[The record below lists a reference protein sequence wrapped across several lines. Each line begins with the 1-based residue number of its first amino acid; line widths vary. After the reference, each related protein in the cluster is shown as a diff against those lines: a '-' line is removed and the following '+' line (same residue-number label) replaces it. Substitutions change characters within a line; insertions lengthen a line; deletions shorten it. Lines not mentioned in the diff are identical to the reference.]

1 MTHSYELNPNL
12 TKTAAVAEWIGQ
24 RIEWHIYQPNQRV
37 PSVRKLAKLL
47 GISSFTVT
55 QAYEQL
61 VATGVLIAKPSSGY
75 YVREPTAPI
84 AIKAPNIAK
93 QVIDTRWLVQQMFS
107 DTPRA
112 RSPGAGMLPTDWVK
126 NDKLGWALRQV
137 IQQADDFVYD
147 YGHIQG
153 YLPLRQHLVQTLD
166 TLGIHASLNN
176 VMTTAGV
183 SQAVIIVAKHL
194 LAAGDTV
201 MVDAPG
207 WFWLSS
213 SLQQLGLEVIGVNRD
228 EQGPDIEQM
237 QKLFERHRPKLY
249 ITNSVLHNPTS
260 YNLHPARAHQVINL
274 VHQYDAYILED
285 DCYGEL
291 DASGRALR
299 YATLDQF
306 ERVFYTT
313 GYAKVMAASW
323 RVGLLV
329 CPDDFI
335 EPLLRLKTVTT
346 MTTPEFGE
354 RVIHRLLT
362 HGDYRRQVKKT
373 QQHLYKAHQHLRAAL
388 PKIGI
393 EYPKYTQAGMFIW
406 VDTGRDTGELALDAH
421 NAGWLIAP
429 GQLFDPNAQAS
440 THLRLN
446 VGTTSD
452 EFLAWLGGYLG
463 HVD

>member
-1 MTHSYELNPNL
+1 MSNSYELNPNL
-12 TKTAAVAEWIGQ
+12 TKTAAVVEWINQ
-24 RIEWHIYQPNQRV
+24 RIKWHIYQPNQRV
-37 PSVRKLAKLL
+37 PSVRKLAELL

-75 YVREPTAPI
+75 YVREPTIPA
-84 AIKAPNIAK
+84 AIKKPSISK

-166 TLGIHASLNN
+166 ALGIHASIDN

-183 SQAVIIVAKHL
+183 SQAVIIVAQHL
-194 LAAGDTV
+194 LTAGDTV

-213 SLQQLGLEVIGVNRD
+213 SLQQLGLEVIGVERD
-228 EQGPDIEQM
+228 ERGPDIAQM
-237 QKLFERHRPKLY
+237 QQLFERHRPKLY

-291 DASGRALR
+291 DASALALR

-313 GYAKVMAASW
+313 GYSKVMAASW

-354 RVIHRLLT
+354 RVIHKLLT

-373 QQHLYKAHQHLRAAL
+373 HQYLYEAHQHLRAAL
-388 PKIGI
+388 PRIGLK
-393 EYPKYTQAGMFIW
+393 YPEHTQPGIFIW
-406 VDTGRDTGELALDAH
+406 VDTGRDTGQLALDAH
-421 NAGWLIAP
+421 KAGWLIAP

-440 THLRLN
+440 TYLRLN

-452 EFLAWLGGYLG
+452 EFLAWLGDYLIQTA
-463 HVD
+463 